1 MSHKLLTRF
10 VFSGMQKNKR
20 VLLPYL
26 AAGSL
31 TVMIFYILNTLAFC
45 PYIYVDHKEAFYGAQ
60 TIAILLEIAGQIV
73 GVFSIFFIVYANQFV
88 IKGRKKEMA
97 LYGVLGMSK
106 KNITFIM
113 ALESLLHAVICI
125 FTGMLAGTFLSK
137 LMLLVLY
144 KIIGQAPVSG
154 LIFSARSV
162 KNTLIIFVIIY
173 ASCLIYNVSCIRVG
187 NPIELLHSNTT
198 GEREPKVKIIPLII
212 GILTLAGGY
221 WLAITANS
229 VGDALGVMFVSIL
242 LVIIATY
249 CLFTSGSI
257 FLLKLLKRNQKYYL
271 KTRNFI
277 SVSNLMFRMKH
288 NAAGLASICV
298 LSTGVII
305 LLTCGS
311 SLMMLGEK
319 NINDKF
325 PTDVKIEPQAENS
338 GMEEAYTD
346 AVRRAAEAADIPA
359 DEIIYRQFQNTVMM
373 KNGAALEPM
382 TADGFSDLAS
392 CVDLYF
398 VTLEDYNRYAG
409 TELTLAENEILICR
423 SDEREKEDRLTL
435 RGKDYEVAGE
445 ADRGVLYYIFDPT
458 MSLFEREI
466 IVLRDEEE
474 LNRILQDDT
483 YIGNTHAYSVY
494 IGFNTQKE
502 ISEQEMTT
510 FTEELNR
517 AGYGFE
523 TSLKAKDRM
532 FFYNLYGGAF
542 FVGIFLAVLFLLA
555 TVLIIY
561 YKQTSEG
568 FEDQRRFKILS
579 QVGLT
584 EKEAKSTIKR
594 QVMILFFLPVAGAI
608 LHVVVASK
616 VLRLFLRMV
625 LIVDGLTFA
634 ISIAVVCMLFIVV
647 YALVYKATSGQYYR
661 IVYGNER

>member
-10 VFSGMQKNKR
+10 VFSGMQKNRR

-31 TVMIFYILNTLAFC
+31 TVMIFYILNTLAYC
-45 PYIYVDHKEAFYGAQ
+45 PYIYADHKEAFYGAQ

-73 GVFSIFFIVYANQFV
+73 GFFSILFIIYANQFV

-113 ALESLLHAVICI
+113 ALESLVHAVICI
-125 FTGMLAGTFLSK
+125 FTGMLAGTFLGK

-144 KIIGQAPVSG
+144 KIIGQAPVNG
-154 LIFSARSV
+154 LIFSAQSV
-162 KNTLIIFVIIY
+162 KNTLIIFVLIY

-198 GEREPKVKIIPLII
+198 GEREPKVKLIPFII

-221 WLAITANS
+221 YLALMADSIA
-229 VGDALGVMFVSIL
+229 DALGVLFVSIV

-319 NINDKF
+319 NINEKF
-325 PTDVKIEPQAENS
+325 PTDVKIETQAENT

-346 AVRRAAEAADIPA
+346 AVRRAAEIAHIPV

-373 KNGAALEPM
+373 KSGAALETM
-382 TADGFSDLAS
+382 TADGFSDLAD

-409 TELTLAENEILICR
+409 TDLTLAEDEILTCR
-423 SDEREKEDRLTL
+423 SDRSEKADRLTL
-435 RGKDYEVAGE
+435 GGNDYKVAGE
-445 ADRGVLYYIFDPT
+445 ADRDVLRYILDPT
-458 MSLFEREI
+458 MGLFEREI
-466 IVLRDEEE
+466 IVLKDDAERKQ
-474 LNRILQDDT
+474 ILQDDT
-483 YIGNTHAYSVY
+483 YSGNGRAYRVY
-494 IGFNTQKE
+494 IGFNTQDE
-502 ISEQEMTT
+502 ISEQEMTA

-523 TSLKAKDRM
+523 ISLKAKDRM

-568 FEDQRRFKILS
+568 LEDQRRFKILS

-584 EKEAKSTIKR
+584 EKEARSTIKR

-608 LHVVVASK
+608 IHVVAASK

-625 LIVDGLTFA
+625 LVVDGLTFA